1 MYDPI
6 LFFVFVCSK
15 YSRFTVSLIC
25 NEKPLKAKHH
35 TLRLITLWVLRDRGE
50 MGERE
55 GGEGK
60 EETSVWLGC

>member
-6 LFFVFVCSK
+6 LFFVFICLK
-15 YSRFTVSLIC
+15 YSRFTISLIC
-25 NEKPLKAKHH
+25 NEKSLKAKHH
-35 TLRLITLWVLRDRGE
+35 TLRLITLWVLREGGE
-50 MGERE
+50 MGESE